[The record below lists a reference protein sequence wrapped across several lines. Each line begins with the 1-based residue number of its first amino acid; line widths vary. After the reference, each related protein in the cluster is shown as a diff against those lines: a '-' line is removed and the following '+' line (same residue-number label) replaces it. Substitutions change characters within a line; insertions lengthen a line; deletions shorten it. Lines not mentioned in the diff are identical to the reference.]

1 MKTDECNTIIDLP
14 IIFKTINNKT
24 NPSLHVFASQ
34 SAYDYVYDIVRNFLF
49 QFLTS

>member
-1 MKTDECNTIIDLP
+1 M
-14 IIFKTINNKT
+14 NNKM

-34 SAYDYVYDIVRNFLF
+34 SAYDYVYDIVRYFVF